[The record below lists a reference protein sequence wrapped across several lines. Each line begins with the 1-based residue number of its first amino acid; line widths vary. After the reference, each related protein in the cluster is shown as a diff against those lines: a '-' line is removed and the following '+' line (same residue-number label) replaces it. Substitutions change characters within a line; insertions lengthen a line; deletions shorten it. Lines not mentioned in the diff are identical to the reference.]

1 MSTSFFVLLISKKI
15 SFPHHFKLLP
25 LMDHISLYPP
35 LPFSKS
41 SLGFE
46 WGTLPLGLIC
56 RISRNGKVSSLSFT
70 AIIKGHP
77 LGVEKG
83 GREI

>member
-1 MSTSFFVLLISKKI
+1 MSTSFFVLLILKKI

-25 LMDHISLYPP
+25 LMDHISPYPS
-35 LPFSKS
+35 LPFPKS

-46 WGTLPLGLIC
+46 SGTFPLGLY
-56 RISRNGKVSSLSFT
+56 RASRNGEVSSLSST
-70 AIIKGHP
+70 AIIKGHS